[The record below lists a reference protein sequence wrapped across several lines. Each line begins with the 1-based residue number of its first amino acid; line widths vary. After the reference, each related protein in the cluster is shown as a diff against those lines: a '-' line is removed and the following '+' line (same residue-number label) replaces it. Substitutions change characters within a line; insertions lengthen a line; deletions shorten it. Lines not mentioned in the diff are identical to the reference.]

1 MAFQKYSRMDQS
13 LFTRFVRLGIPYIE
27 LNAQGRRYRDLGDL
41 SYMNKAT
48 IFRGANAGF
57 SYDYQLVDVPDYNGR
72 GESVP
77 SPWFYQNQ
85 EEAEYIVS
93 VYMYMRLLGYPAR
106 NISILTIY
114 NGQMHL
120 ICDVV
125 NNQITTVDKF
135 QGQQNDFVLLSLVR
149 TRFVGHIRDVRR
161 LIVAMSRARLGL
173 YVFLPDKL
181 ALNLNERTSF
191 TKRNVEDAGDPFLV
205 GGIEDMN
212 QIVTSFK

>member
-1 MAFQKYSRMDQS
+1 
-13 LFTRFVRLGIPYIE
+13 
-27 LNAQGRRYRDLGDL
+27 
-41 SYMNKAT
+41 MNEA
-48 IFRGANAGF
+48 IILANAGF
-57 SYDYQLVDVPDYNGR
+57 SYDYQLVDIPDYNGR

-85 EEAEYIVS
+85 EEAEYIVN
-93 VYMYMRLLGYPAR
+93 VYMYMRLLGYPAS
-106 NISILTIY
+106 NISILTTY

-125 NNQITTVDKF
+125 NKQCTPYSFIGSPSQITTVDKF
-135 QGQQNDFVLLSLVR
+135 QGQQNDFVLLSLIC

-161 LIVAMSRARLGL
+161 LAVAMSRARLGL
-173 YVFLPDKL
+173 YVFCRRSLFEQCYELQPIFWLLLQRPNKL

-212 QIVTSFK
+212 RIVTSFI